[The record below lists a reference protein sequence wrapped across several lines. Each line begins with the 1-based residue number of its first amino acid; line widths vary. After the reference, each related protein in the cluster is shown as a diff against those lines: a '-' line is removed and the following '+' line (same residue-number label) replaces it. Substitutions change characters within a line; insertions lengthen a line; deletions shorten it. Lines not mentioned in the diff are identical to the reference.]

1 MQGKSL
7 GDITKNKYLY
17 HDAWVD
23 KRYRYSIY
31 SLSPLVRLVNL
42 YKYMLKRRVPETFIV
57 SVKINGPKNA
67 QLERLNL
74 AIELANSITVK
85 QYA

>member
-1 MQGKSL
+1 MQGESL

-23 KRYRYSIY
+23 KRYRHSIY

-57 SVKINGPKNA
+57 SVKINRA
-67 QLERLNL
+67 QECTIREVESDN
-74 AIELANSITVK
+74 
-85 QYA
+85 